1 MFRDLGIYL
10 QPIFMQT
17 PYGLR
22 IIEDCIACPL
32 REDRIFCDLSPTGIQ
47 KLSAITSSATY
58 PKGAFLF
65 VEGQPPRGVFIICS
79 GRVKLSAASSD
90 GKTMILRIA
99 EAGEIVGLPGTI
111 SGEPYEVTAEVLEP
125 GQANFIPR
133 ESFLHF
139 LKDHGDA
146 ALKVAQLLANIYRT
160 AYQEVRSL
168 GLSRSSAEKLA
179 KFLLDWA
186 GNHHGTQ
193 QDVNRLTLTLT
204 HEEIAQMIGASR
216 ETVTRLFSDFKKK
229 KLVQMKGSSIVIS
242 NRPALEILGGA

>member
-1 MFRDLGIYL
+1 
-10 QPIFMQT
+10 MQA

-22 IIEDCIACPL
+22 IIEDCITCPL
-32 REDRIFCDLSPTGIQ
+32 REDRIFCDLPPAGVQ

-79 GRVKLSAASSD
+79 GRVKLSAASSE

-111 SGEPYEVTAEVLEP
+111 SGEPYEATAEILEP

-133 ESFLHF
+133 ELFLRF

-146 ALKVAQLLANIYRT
+146 ALKVAQLLTNIYHA

-168 GLSRSSAEKLA
+168 GLSRSSAAKLA

-186 GNHHGTQ
+186 GHHPGSQ
-193 QDVNRLTLTLT
+193 QDENRLTLTLT

-216 ETVTRLFSDFKKK
+216 ETVTRLFSEFRKK
-229 KLVQMKGSSIVIS
+229 KLVQIKGSSLVICD
-242 NRPALEILGGA
+242 RPALEILGGA

>member
-1 MFRDLGIYL
+1 
-10 QPIFMQT
+10 MQS
-17 PYGLR
+17 PYGLQ
-22 IIEDCIACPL
+22 IIEDCITCPL
-32 REDRIFCDLSPTGIQ
+32 REDRIFCDLPPAGMQ

-79 GRVKLSAASSD
+79 GRVKLSAASSE

-99 EAGEIVGLPGTI
+99 EAGEIVGLPGVI
-111 SGEPYEVTAEVLEP
+111 SGESYEVTAEILEP

-139 LKDHGDA
+139 LKEHGDA
-146 ALKVAQLLANIYRT
+146 ALRVAQLLTNIYRT

-186 GNHHGTQ
+186 GNHHGAQ
-193 QDVNRLTLTLT
+193 QDENRLTLTLT

-216 ETVTRLFSDFKKK
+216 ETVTRLFSDFRKK
-229 KLVQMKGSSIVIS
+229 KLVQVKGSSIIIS

>member
-1 MFRDLGIYL
+1 MS
-10 QPIFMQT
+10 MQA

-22 IIEDCIACPL
+22 IIEDCLSCPL
-32 REDRIFCDLSPTGIQ
+32 REDRIFCDLPPEGVQ

-79 GRVKLSAASSD
+79 GRVKLSAASSE

-133 ESFLHF
+133 ELFLHF
-139 LKDHGDA
+139 LKEHGDA
-146 ALKVAQLLANIYRT
+146 ALRVAQLLANVYRT

-179 KFLLDWA
+179 RFLLDWA
-186 GNHHGTQ
+186 GNHQGSQ
-193 QDVNRLTLTLT
+193 QDENRLTLTLT

-216 ETVTRLFSDFKKK
+216 ETVTRLFSEFRKKQ
-229 KLVQMKGSSIVIS
+229 LVQIKGSSITIC
-242 NRPALEILGGA
+242 NRPALEILAGS